1 MTNNETLKKYGLP
14 LFFYVGDT
22 FVNTCGSLVEIVE
35 VKKHN
40 LKVRGPSG
48 TFDYKPLD
56 ILKRLVKKDYTSYK
70 QPTNGAMT
78 TQTKKFNLPIDEK
91 ISKKLCHYIGVEYSD
106 DLRGVL
112 IYNGKDINKRFD
124 RMSVQN
130 CSMEYIK
137 AVLAELPDVDTTDN
151 NTSNYVSSLNFKERN
166 ELLNLAIEL
175 KNLEPSK
182 RLKKTIRTIYTVFK
196 SGLYDK
202 LKGKEVEEK
211 AINFLNDR
219 DIKFITTNTID
230 KAFTYIEVRN
240 LENLK
245 KRIQKLDS
253 SLRFNNTEYNV
264 NEVFSKALYN
274 KLKGHDS
281 IRKTINL
288 LNSWELSPKKETVST
303 LTPNKQKKFNNWV
316 GNLKEATKKQ
326 RLEIKRT
333 FLLSKLS
340 RPSVIE
346 FYNLLEGSNCGTK
359 ANILLNKWSIE
370 WEEEEKNSKEFT
382 EGLGK
387 YATTMNPCVE
397 DAYSLLKFKEKR
409 DIKKLDENLLLLL
422 L

>member
-14 LFFYVGDT
+14 LFFYIGDT
-22 FVNTCGSLVEIVE
+22 FVNTCGNLVEIVE
-35 VKKHN
+35 VKKQN
-40 LKVRGPSG
+40 LKIRGFSG

-124 RMSVQN
+124 RTSVQN

-151 NTSNYVSSLNFKERN
+151 NTSDYVPSLNSKERN
-166 ELLNLAIEL
+166 KLLDLAIEL
-175 KNLEPSK
+175 KNLEPSE
-182 RLKKTIRTIYTVFK
+182 RLNKADNIIKYKFN
-196 SGLYDK
+196 SALYRK
-202 LKGKEVEEK
+202 LPGNNSIERSK
-211 AINFLNDR
+211 NFLNYR
-219 DIKFITTNTID
+219 DIEFSTTNTID
-230 KAFTYIEVRN
+230 KAFTYIEFRN

-264 NEVFSKALYN
+264 NEVFSKDLYN
-274 KLKGHDS
+274 KLRGHDS

-288 LNSWELSPKKETVST
+288 LNSWELSPKEETVST
-303 LTPNKQKKFNNWV
+303 IPTNKQEQFDNWLSELKK
-316 GNLKEATKKQ
+316 ATENQKP
-326 RLEIKRT
+326 EIRRN
-333 FLLSKLS
+333 FLLNVLS
-340 RPSVIE
+340 NHNIIE
-346 FYNLLEGSNCGTK
+346 FYDILEGKNCGTK

-370 WEEEEKNSKEFT
+370 WKEEEKNSKEFT

-387 YATTMNPCVE
+387 YATTMNPCGE
-397 DAYSLLKFKEKR
+397 DAYALLKFKKKR

-422 L
+422 

>member
-35 VKKHN
+35 VEKQN
-40 LKVRGPSG
+40 LKIRGPSG

-70 QPTNGAMT
+70 QAPIKSLI
-78 TQTKKFNLPIDEK
+78 TQTKTFNLPVNEK
-91 ISKKLCHYIGVEYSD
+91 ESKKLCHYIGATYSD
-106 DLRGVL
+106 DLKC
-112 IYNGKDINKRFD
+112 ISIFNGEVIVKGFTRKRI
-124 RMSVQN
+124 QN

-151 NTSNYVSSLNFKERN
+151 KFLDYVPSLNFKERN
-166 ELLNLAIEL
+166 KLLDLAIEL
-175 KNLEPSK
+175 ANLEPSK
-182 RLKKTIRTIYTVFK
+182 RLKKTISNIYTVFE
-196 SGLYDK
+196 SSLYDK
-202 LKGKEVEEK
+202 LPGNNLIEK
-211 AINFLNDR
+211 AKNFLNDR
-219 DIKFITTNTID
+219 YIKFSTTNTID

-264 NEVFSKALYN
+264 NEVFSKTLYN

-288 LNSWELSPKKETVST
+288 LNSWELSPKEETVST
-303 LTPNKQKKFNNWV
+303 IPTNKQEQFDNWLSELKK
-316 GNLKEATKKQ
+316 ATENQKP
-326 RLEIKRT
+326 EIRRN
-333 FLLSKLS
+333 FLLNVLS
-340 RPSVIE
+340 NHNIIE
-346 FYNLLEGSNCGTK
+346 FYDILEGKNCGTK
-359 ANILLNKWSIE
+359 ANILLNKWSIK
-370 WEEEEKNSKEFT
+370 WKEEEKNSKEFT

-387 YATTMNPCVE
+387 YATTMNPCGE
-397 DAYSLLKFKEKR
+397 NAYSLLKFKEKR

-422 L
+422 

>member
-35 VKKHN
+35 VKKQN
-40 LKVRGPSG
+40 LKIRGPSG

-70 QPTNGAMT
+70 QATSEAMT
-78 TQTKKFNLPIDEK
+78 TQTKKFNLPINEK
-91 ISKKLCHYIGVEYSD
+91 VSKKLCHYINVEYSD
-106 DLRGVL
+106 DLRRVS
-112 IYNGKDINKRFD
+112 IYDGKDIYKRFHK
-124 RMSVQN
+124 MSVQN

-151 NTSNYVSSLNFKERN
+151 KFLDYVPSLNFKERN
-166 ELLNLAIEL
+166 KLLDLAIEL
-175 KNLEPSK
+175 ANLEPSK
-182 RLKKTIRTIYTVFK
+182 RLKKTISNIYTVFE
-196 SGLYDK
+196 SSLYDK
-202 LKGKEVEEK
+202 LPGNNLIEK
-211 AINFLNDR
+211 AKNFLNDR
-219 DIKFITTNTID
+219 YIKFSTTNTID

-264 NEVFSKALYN
+264 NEVFSKDLYN
-274 KLKGHDS
+274 KLRGHDS

-288 LNSWELSPKKETVST
+288 LNSWELSPKEETVST
-303 LTPNKQKKFNNWV
+303 IPTNKQEQFDNWLSELKK
-316 GNLKEATKKQ
+316 ATENQKP
-326 RLEIKRT
+326 EIRRN
-333 FLLSKLS
+333 FLLNVLS
-340 RPSVIE
+340 NHNIIE
-346 FYNLLEGSNCGTK
+346 FYDILEGKNCGTK
-359 ANILLNKWSIE
+359 ANILLNKWSIK
-370 WEEEEKNSKEFT
+370 WKEEEKNSKEFT

-387 YATTMNPCVE
+387 YATTMNPCGE
-397 DAYSLLKFKEKR
+397 NAYSLLKFKEKR

-422 L
+422 

>member
-14 LFFYVGDT
+14 LFFYIGDT

-70 QPTNGAMT
+70 QAPIKSLI
-78 TQTKKFNLPIDEK
+78 TQTKTFNLPVNEK
-91 ISKKLCHYIGVEYSD
+91 ESKKLCHYIGATYSD
-106 DLRGVL
+106 DLKC
-112 IYNGKDINKRFD
+112 ISIFNGEVIVKGFTRKRI
-124 RMSVQN
+124 QN
-130 CSMEYIK
+130 CSIEYIK

-151 NTSNYVSSLNFKERN
+151 KFLDYVPSLNFKERN
-166 ELLNLAIEL
+166 KLLDLAIEL
-175 KNLEPSK
+175 ANLEPSK
-182 RLKKTIRTIYTVFK
+182 RLKKTISNIYTVFE
-196 SGLYDK
+196 SSLYDK
-202 LKGKEVEEK
+202 LPGNNLIEK
-211 AINFLNDR
+211 AKNFLNDR
-219 DIKFITTNTID
+219 YIKFSTTNTID

-264 NEVFSKALYN
+264 NEVFSKTLYN

-288 LNSWELSPKKETVST
+288 LNSWELSPKEETVST
-303 LTPNKQKKFNNWV
+303 IPTNKQEQFDNWLSELKK
-316 GNLKEATKKQ
+316 ATENQKP
-326 RLEIKRT
+326 EIRRN
-333 FLLSKLS
+333 FLLNVLS
-340 RPSVIE
+340 NHNIIE
-346 FYNLLEGSNCGTK
+346 FYDILEGKNCGTK
-359 ANILLNKWSIE
+359 ANILLNKWSIK
-370 WEEEEKNSKEFT
+370 WKEEEKNSKEFT

-387 YATTMNPCVE
+387 YATTMNPCGE
-397 DAYSLLKFKEKR
+397 NAYSLLKFKEKR

-422 L
+422 

>member
-70 QPTNGAMT
+70 QATSEAMT
-78 TQTKKFNLPIDEK
+78 TQTKKFNLPINEK
-91 ISKKLCHYIGVEYSD
+91 VSKKLCHYINVEYSD
-106 DLRGVL
+106 DLRGVS
-112 IYNGKDINKRFD
+112 IYNGKDINKRLN

-151 NTSNYVSSLNFKERN
+151 KFLDYVPSLNFKERN
-166 ELLNLAIEL
+166 KLLDLAIEL
-175 KNLEPSK
+175 ANLEPSE
-182 RLKKTIRTIYTVFK
+182 RLNKADNIIKYKFN
-196 SGLYDK
+196 SALYRK
-202 LKGKEVEEK
+202 LPGNNSIERSK
-211 AINFLNDR
+211 NFLNYR
-219 DIKFITTNTID
+219 DIEFSTTNTID
-230 KAFTYIEVRN
+230 KAFTYIEFRN

-264 NEVFSKALYN
+264 NEVFSKDLYN
-274 KLKGHDS
+274 KLRGHDS

-288 LNSWELSPKKETVST
+288 LNSWELSPKEETVST

-316 GNLKEATKKQ
+316 GNLKKATEKQ

-333 FLLSKLS
+333 YLLSKLS
-340 RPSVIE
+340 NPSIIE
-346 FYNLLEGSNCGTK
+346 FYNLLEGKNCGNK
-359 ANILLNKWSIE
+359 ANILLNKWSIK
-370 WEEEEKNSKEFT
+370 WKEEEKNSKEFT

-387 YATTMNPCVE
+387 YATTMNPCGE
-397 DAYSLLKFKEKR
+397 NAYSLLKFKEKR

-422 L
+422 

>member
-14 LFFYVGDT
+14 LFFYIGDT
-22 FVNTCGSLVEIVE
+22 FVNTCGNLVEIVE
-35 VKKHN
+35 VKKQN
-40 LKVRGPSG
+40 LKIRGFSG

-124 RMSVQN
+124 RTSVQN

-151 NTSNYVSSLNFKERN
+151 NTSDYVPSLNSKERN
-166 ELLNLAIEL
+166 KLLDLAIEL
-175 KNLEPSK
+175 KNLEPSE
-182 RLKKTIRTIYTVFK
+182 RLNKADNIIKYKFN
-196 SGLYDK
+196 SALYRK
-202 LKGKEVEEK
+202 LPGNNSIERSK
-211 AINFLNDR
+211 NFLNYR
-219 DIKFITTNTID
+219 DIEFSTTNTID
-230 KAFTYIEVRN
+230 KAFTYIEFRN

-264 NEVFSKALYN
+264 NEVFSKDLYN
-274 KLKGHDS
+274 KLRGHDS

-288 LNSWELSPKKETVST
+288 LNSWELSPKEETVST

-316 GNLKEATKKQ
+316 GNLKKATEKQ

-333 FLLSKLS
+333 FLRSKLS
-340 RPSVIE
+340 RPSIIE
-346 FYNLLEGSNCGTK
+346 FYNLLEGKNCETK
-359 ANILLNKWSIE
+359 ADILLNKWSIE
-370 WEEEEKNSKEFT
+370 WEAEKYPKPFQEAYRFKEEKVVKNQNE
-382 EGLGK
+382 EL
-387 YATTMNPCVE
+387 NQ
-397 DAYSLLKFKEKR
+397 D
-409 DIKKLDENLLLLL
+409 LLLLL
-422 L
+422 